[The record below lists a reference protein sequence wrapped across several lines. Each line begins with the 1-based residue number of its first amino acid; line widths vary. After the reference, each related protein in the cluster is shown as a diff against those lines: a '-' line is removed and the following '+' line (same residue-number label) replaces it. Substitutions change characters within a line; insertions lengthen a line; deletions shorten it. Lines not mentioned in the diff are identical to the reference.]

1 MLSTI
6 IILIRIFHLKEI
18 KKQIEQLFES
28 FIFDEI
34 SVQFIRFLYLAANE
48 KGEQYFDGD
57 YSLSLTM

>member
-34 SVQFIRFLYLAANE
+34 SVQFIRFLYIAANE
-48 KGEQYFDGD
+48 KAEQYCDGD